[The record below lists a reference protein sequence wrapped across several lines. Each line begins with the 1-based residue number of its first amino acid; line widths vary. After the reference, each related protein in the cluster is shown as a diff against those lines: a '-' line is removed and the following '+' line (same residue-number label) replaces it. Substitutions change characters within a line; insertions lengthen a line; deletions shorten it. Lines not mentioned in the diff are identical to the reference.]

1 MKFTINTNR
10 RFFLIAVTSFAAS
23 TVFSS
28 CSSPQNN
35 SAANTTANPSA
46 APVGNTSTTG
56 AKDKINVGVT
66 PVPAGEILEFVKKN
80 LAPEARLD
88 IEIVTFNDFVQ
99 NNTALKDGVIDANYF
114 QHIPFMEDY
123 GKKHN
128 FEMYAFTPHSRLKR
142 RAKVEELI
150 SLVGL
155 TGKANAYPAQLSG
168 GQKQRVGIARALA
181 GEPKVLLSDE
191 ATSALDP
198 QITRSILDLLR
209 DLNKRMGL
217 TILLITH
224 EMGVVKQICDSVAV
238 LNAGK
243 IVEKGYVSDLIAK
256 PESFL
261 AQEFFP
267 HRNGY
272 KPKPGAVIATIAF
285 AGEQASQAIFATLA
299 RNFDVDVNILSG
311 SVETVGDR
319 RVGQFHIELEGQK
332 VTQALKYLHEAEFE
346 VEVH

>member
-1 MKFTINTNR
+1 MITFTDVRKVYNQGSQKVVA
-10 RFFLIAVTSFAAS
+10 L
-23 TVFSS
+23 
-28 CSSPQNN
+28 
-35 SAANTTANPSA
+35 
-46 APVGNTSTTG
+46 
-56 AKDKINVGVT
+56 DGVSLLVK
-66 PVPAGEILEFVKKN
+66 PGEIFGVLGQSGAGKSTLIRCVNQLEKPTSGSVIVDGQEMTKLSGNK
-80 LAPEARLD
+80 LRQARQR
-88 IEIVTFNDFVQ
+88 IGMI
-99 NNTALKDGVIDANYF
+99 F
-114 QHIPFMEDY
+114 QHFNLLSCRTVVENI
-123 GKKHN
+123 
-128 FEMYAFTPHSRLKR
+128 AFPLEVMGYSGLKR

-155 TGKANAYPAQLSG
+155 TGKADAYPAQLSG

-198 QITRSILDLLR
+198 QTTRSILDLLR

-224 EMGVVKQICDSVAV
+224 EMAVVKQICDSVAV

-261 AQEFFP
+261 SQELFP

-285 AGEQASQAIFATLA
+285 AGEQASQPIFATLA

-346 VEVH
+346 VQVH